1 MQTYAEY
8 RPTGFDSAGLNA
20 RHMGA
25 DEDEDRSA
33 WLVLPVVQTRD
44 SGPLDRSNFRSA
56 VRELGGEGEDVEV
69 HRFGHWGPDWFEIV
83 IVRPGT
89 AAATKAGEIA
99 DALEDY
105 PIVDEDDY
113 STLEYETASAYWEGM
128 SVRERIDWCARFRV
142 SIFAARRAEVPEDES
157 GELLSRLAE

>member
-8 RPTGFDSAGLNA
+8 RPTGFDRRGLNA
-20 RHMGA
+20 RNMGP

-69 HRFGHWGPDWFEIV
+69 HRFGHWGPGWFEIV
-83 IVRPGT
+83 IVRPDT
-89 AAATKAGEIA
+89 AAASTAEEIA
-99 DALEDY
+99 GALEDY
-105 PIVDEDDY
+105 PIVDEDDH
-113 STLEYETASAYWEGM
+113 SALECETACEVWRGFSI
-128 SVRERIDWCARFRV
+128 RDRV
-142 SIFAARRAEVPEDES
+142 VYCQRYGANIFAARRDELPEDET
-157 GELLSRLAE
+157 GELIGALAE